1 MKLSAAMTMVQA
13 KAQRFPLLMHTE
25 NTVVNVPQLCVTLFN
40 SFINDFDF
48 KGMSAVAKSAGDAL
62 WGHYPYSR
70 NTAQENW
77 NKFEVFSSRNWRKFN
92 RAQCH
97 TPKNV

>member
-1 MKLSAAMTMVQA
+1 MTMVQA

-48 KGMSAVAKSAGDAL
+48 KGMSAVAKSASDAL
-62 WGHYPYSR
+62 
-70 NTAQENW
+70 
-77 NKFEVFSSRNWRKFN
+77 
-92 RAQCH
+92 
-97 TPKNV
+97 